1 MRREKQ
7 CAEVIV
13 RLDFQD
19 QLAHICV
26 FAWPGLAARMRRLY
40 GESLDGRN
48 TPQAARWRV
57 PLRCISFRKPSRT
70 AKASGQNRV
79 SCSTGPHRKQVFGG
93 NSIPSYP
100 PTRRA
105 APNANIA
112 ATQAEG
118 TRR

>member
-1 MRREKQ
+1 MKREKQ

-19 QLAHICV
+19 RLAHICV
-26 FAWPGLAARMRRLY
+26 SAWPGLAARMRRLY

-48 TPQAARWRV
+48 TPQSARWRI

-70 AKASGQNRV
+70 TQASRQNRV
-79 SCSTGPHRKQVFGG
+79 CCSTGPHRKALFEG
-93 NSIPSYP
+93 NSIPGYP

-112 ATQAEG
+112 DTRAEG
-118 TRR
+118 AQR